1 MSNLYIISSYYHV
14 VVFVFFQ
21 EWKEKGGILKKE
33 EDYAKMKSDG
43 TLDNGMAPYL

>member
-1 MSNLYIISSYYHV
+1 MSNLYIISSYYH
-14 VVFVFFQ
+14 FFYQ